1 MVPQALLVTALVL
14 LAGAVNGENLV
25 CTSSFEKIIS
35 SDCKTLYRCVWGKPV
50 RMPDCSPG
58 LIYSRQF
65 GVCVYEGSE
74 FDDCETKKGKKK
86 ILLSITLTR
95 SRKFSLKRRDLLFEE
110 FKLIFHLIL
119 FKFYSKEIIKYYT
132 SYM

>member
-1 MVPQALLVTALVL
+1 MVPRALLVTALVF
-14 LAGAVNGENLV
+14 LAGAVSGEDLV
-25 CTSSFEKIIS
+25 CTSNFERIIS

-74 FDDCETKKGKKK
+74 FDDCGTQKGTVSSHNPYQ
-86 ILLSITLTR
+86 ILTR
-95 SRKFSLKRRDLLFEE
+95 SHNSP
-110 FKLIFHLIL
+110 HN
-119 FKFYSKEIIKYYT
+119 
-132 SYM
+132 SYQIS

>member
-14 LAGAVNGENLV
+14 LAGAVSGENLV

-74 FDDCETKKGKKK
+74 FDDCETKKGKRKK
-86 ILLSITLTR
+86 NPQHNPYQIPSIWFKTTR
-95 SRKFSLKRRDLLFEE
+95 SF
-110 FKLIFHLIL
+110 I
-119 FKFYSKEIIKYYT
+119 
-132 SYM
+132 

>member
-1 MVPQALLVTALVL
+1 MVPRALLVTALVF
-14 LAGAVNGENLV
+14 LAGAVSGEDLV
-25 CTSSFEKIIS
+25 CTSNFERIIS

-74 FDDCETKKGKKK
+74 FDDCGTQKGTVSSHKPYQ
-86 ILLSITLTR
+86 ILTR
-95 SRKFSLKRRDLLFEE
+95 SHNSP
-110 FKLIFHLIL
+110 HN
-119 FKFYSKEIIKYYT
+119 
-132 SYM
+132 SYQIS